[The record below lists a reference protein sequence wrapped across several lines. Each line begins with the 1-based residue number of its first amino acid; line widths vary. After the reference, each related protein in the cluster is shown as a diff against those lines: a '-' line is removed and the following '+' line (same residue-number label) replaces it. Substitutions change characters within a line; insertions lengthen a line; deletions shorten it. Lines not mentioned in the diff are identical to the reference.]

1 MKKAMFTIM
10 TIVIMIISSCSGSSD
25 PSNTIKDFYSALS
38 QQNEQK
44 ALSYIYVEE
53 NNKIEKGIIMIFV
66 NMAVQ
71 QGFKF
76 KDFKTVSKEITD
88 DGKSAI
94 VAVEVVVIKE
104 ENGKEEFKKD
114 LTTYGLIKID
124 NKWKIEGIKM
134 NK

>member
-104 ENGKEEFKKD
+104 ENGKEELKKD